1 MEMRMSYSGRQ
12 RIVVPKVPLEPM
24 LADGG
29 KTPDAEGR
37 VPGWVSPKDLSYLLG
52 TGPLELSIKPCVDG
66 PGELPRLQPWESWMG
81 GGYAPPLLSITQ
93 L

>member
-12 RIVVPKVPLEPM
+12 RIVVPKVALEPM

-37 VPGWVSPKDLSYLLG
+37 VPGWVSP
-52 TGPLELSIKPCVDG
+52 
-66 PGELPRLQPWESWMG
+66 
-81 GGYAPPLLSITQ
+81 
-93 L
+93 